1 MSGEKGKA
9 AKKADVQ
16 STIDHLTAVY
26 DLLKKPIVAGNPVI
40 RALIQGLN
48 KSNDD
53 FKTASLVVSTLRNAG
68 CVVATTNQQA
78 DSNKESSVKTKKDKT
93 SPREKLEPTPAV
105 KKLRGLNRS
114 LDYLIATYV
123 IKDDDKAILSLRNLR
138 KDKDK
143 VIKIKKSDESIVE
156 RKISAID
163 DYDLLYLMDRDSYD
177 DLMDKVGSLEPKIEI
192 GGFYEPGA
200 FGIWN
205 QDSPISEFIGAISEK
220 VSDGKEKLIFQ
231 EGMLGGYSP
240 LARVLKGSVM
250 DGILQVLKDVTITEG
265 DITPTGEDEVK
276 LYQMIVDTLLRENWF
291 KFGKSP
297 TISSMVTTPTSTPAS
312 VAPTPVQAPEAPAAG
327 AARTAAAQAQKPSV
341 SRDSSLA

>member
-1 MSGEKGKA
+1 MSGEKGK
-9 AKKADVQ
+9 KTTTKDDVQ
-16 STIDHLTAVY
+16 STIDHLRVVY
-26 DLLKKPIVAGNPVI
+26 DLLKKPSVAGNPVVK
-40 RALIQGLN
+40 ALIQGLN

-78 DSNKESSVKTKKDKT
+78 DPNKESSVKNKKEKA
-93 SPREKLEPTPAV
+93 SPREKPEPTPAV

-114 LDYLIATYV
+114 LDYLIATSV
-123 IKDDDKAILSLRNLR
+123 IKDNDRAILSLRNLR

-143 VIKIKKSDESIVE
+143 VIKIKKSDESVVE

-163 DYDLLYLMDRDSYD
+163 DYDLLYLMDRESYD
-177 DLMDKVGSLEPKIEI
+177 GLMAKVGSLEPKIES
-192 GGFYEPGA
+192 GGFYGPGV

-205 QDSPISEFIGAISEK
+205 QDGPISEFISAISEK

-231 EGMLGGYSP
+231 EGMLEGYSP
-240 LARVLKGSVM
+240 LARVLKGTVM
-250 DGILQVLKDVTITEG
+250 NKILQVLKDVTIPKG
-265 DITPTGEDEVK
+265 DIIPSGADEVK

-297 TISSMVTTPTSTPAS
+297 TTSSMVA
-312 VAPTPVQAPEAPAAG
+312 
-327 AARTAAAQAQKPSV
+327 
-341 SRDSSLA
+341 